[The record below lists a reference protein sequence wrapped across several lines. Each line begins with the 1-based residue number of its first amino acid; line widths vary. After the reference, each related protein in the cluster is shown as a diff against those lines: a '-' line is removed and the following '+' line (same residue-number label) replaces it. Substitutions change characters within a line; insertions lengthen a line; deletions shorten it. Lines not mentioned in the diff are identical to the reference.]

1 MKRKLTFALHPK
13 TGFIKRPRV
22 SEIVGSGSSP
32 GQALT
37 LGCEITDFYPPNIT
51 VTWLI
56 LREGEQ
62 DDGEQEV
69 LEGGEVWGPVQ
80 THPRVYRATATLR
93 RHATGRQRKPRGGGG
108 IVCRVEH
115 CSLLEPLEKH
125 WRNVDLGTSLY
136 GHVKISFYNAEDFP
150 TRFNPLGK
158 SLAFSFSFT
167 PLSVCS
173 RSVAPSIPPSI
184 SVCWSSEGVGVF
196 SLLLK
201 GGHPKVKLLW
211 AAGGPTLSPLV
222 SVETEEIGDD
232 GRRELK
238 SVCALERSTSAPSHT
253 NKPLETRENGHAI
266 STNK

>member
-1 MKRKLTFALHPK
+1 MILMKRKLTFALHPK

-37 LGCEITDFYPPNIT
+37 LGCEITDFYPPNVT
-51 VTWLI
+51 VTWLM

-136 GHVKISFYNAEDFP
+136 GHVKMSFYNAEDFP

-158 SLAFSFSFT
+158 SLAFSSFSFT
-167 PLSVCS
+167 PSFRLFSFSCS
-173 RSVAPSIPPSI
+173 LHSSLHLGLLEQRRGRCVLPP
-184 SVCWSSEGVGVF
+184 VEGGSPQGQIAVG
-196 SLLLK
+196 
-201 GGHPKVKLLW
+201 GGRTHALPVGLRRD
-211 AAGGPTLSPLV
+211 GG
-222 SVETEEIGDD
+222 D
-232 GRRELK
+232 RR
-238 SVCALERSTSAPSHT
+238 
-253 NKPLETRENGHAI
+253 
-266 STNK
+266 